1 MRSSRKLTRLFAP
14 VLGGV
19 CFGFADGLRRSWA
32 GLYWVFEVF
41 AAVSPV
47 VDNLVDNYENKL
59 FTLCSRGVDNFCYY
73 QLPTEEQT
81 ELLTTHDISNLL
93 IFKLLQTLLTEK
105 PPLCYCYKLIY

>member
-1 MRSSRKLTRLFAP
+1 MFA
-14 VLGGV
+14 VI
-19 CFGFADGLRRSWA
+19 FGR
-32 GLYWVFEVF
+32 GLYWVLGVF

-59 FTLCSRGVDNFCYY
+59 FTLCSRSVDNFCYY

-81 ELLTTHDISNLL
+81 ELLTTRDIINLL

-105 PPLCYCYKLIY
+105 LPLCYCYKLIY